1 MRTRCLIL
9 IAILAA
15 LHCSTIDRDA
25 REESGERPGTNEPL
39 QRAIEQ
45 MNRGAAPSGLRVRV
59 DWVRSGAMTT
69 AEVYGSGAAIYDDR
83 SAARLSDSDLRA
95 IVRAIEQSGFAAM
108 PSRFGEA
115 DSDFMKMQGRVTVDV
130 DRIGKSVVQIEQG
143 PQSEALA
150 ILAAEII
157 TITERAS
164 RGGVTVDNLADALLQ
179 LASGAI
185 PPETIRLTVQRRDD
199 RPTPTERGFLLRL
212 RGREAVARPFTNGSG
227 YGPPRRLI
235 LTDAEFAQL
244 AGALREADPAT
255 LPENLYAPMYTDFR
269 IELLGRSRDLQARTY
284 GGVSPTTHGA
294 RQVAFDAL
302 IDRLRALADR
312 VIRDGTATTASD

>member
-1 MRTRCLIL
+1 
-9 IAILAA
+9 
-15 LHCSTIDRDA
+15 
-25 REESGERPGTNEPL
+25 
-39 QRAIEQ
+39 
-45 MNRGAAPSGLRVRV
+45 
-59 DWVRSGAMTT
+59 
-69 AEVYGSGAAIYDDR
+69 
-83 SAARLSDSDLRA
+83 
-95 IVRAIEQSGFAAM
+95 M

-115 DSDFMKMQGRVTVDV
+115 DSDFMKMQGRVTVDI

-143 PQSEALA
+143 PQSEPLA
-150 ILAAEII
+150 ILATEII
-157 TITERAS
+157 TITERTS
-164 RGGVTVDNLADALLQ
+164 RGGMTVDNLADALSR

-244 AGALREADPAT
+244 VGALREADPAT

-269 IELLGRSRDLQARTY
+269 IEILGRSRDLQARTY
-284 GGVSPTTHGA
+284 GGVTPATHGA

-302 IDRLRALADR
+302 VERLRAFADR